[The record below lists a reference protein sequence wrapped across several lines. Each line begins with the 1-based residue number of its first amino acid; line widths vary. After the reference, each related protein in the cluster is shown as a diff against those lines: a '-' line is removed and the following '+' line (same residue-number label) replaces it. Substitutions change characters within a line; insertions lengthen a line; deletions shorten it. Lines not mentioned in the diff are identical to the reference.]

1 MKKLFIGFIGTALV
15 LGTICFIIYRLY
27 FPDIVADA
35 IISQEEVP
43 VYIPRRIKAK
53 IEYYKAPANQG
64 AEVIIKKMHESN
76 ITLDQLFEAIDNTT
90 DDQLM
95 AMLQELSTTT
105 ITSADQVFT
114 IMKKYIEADFDMET
128 FRKPFTEK
136 VNLKM
141 IKKGLYFAKAYN
153 NEIDSKTAKSIVKK
167 ILLQKEQEYNKL
179 VHP

>member
-1 MKKLFIGFIGTALV
+1 
-15 LGTICFIIYRLY
+15 
-27 FPDIVADA
+27 
-35 IISQEEVP
+35 
-43 VYIPRRIKAK
+43 
-53 IEYYKAPANQG
+53 
-64 AEVIIKKMHESN
+64 
-76 ITLDQLFEAIDNTT
+76 
-90 DDQLM
+90 
-95 AMLQELSTTT
+95 
-105 ITSADQVFT
+105 
-114 IMKKYIEADFDMET
+114 MKKYIEADFDMET